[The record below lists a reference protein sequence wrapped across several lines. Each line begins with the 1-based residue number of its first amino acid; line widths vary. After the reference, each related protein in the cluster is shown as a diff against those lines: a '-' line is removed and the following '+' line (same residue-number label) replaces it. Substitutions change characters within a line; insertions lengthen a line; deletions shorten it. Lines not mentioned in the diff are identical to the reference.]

1 MMMRRR
7 RRRKRVER
15 EKEERAE
22 KGRGRR
28 KREEKKRKGRGKRER
43 ERVDT
48 MIYICRKAIENTNIL
63 LTYRVTTRLSVWL
76 FLRLCYN
83 IRSTPT
89 ANKQ

>member
-1 MMMRRR
+1 MRRR
-7 RRRKRVER
+7 RRRKRVNR
-15 EKEERAE
+15 EKEERVE

-28 KREEKKRKGRGKRER
+28 KREKKRKGRGKRER
-43 ERVDT
+43 EGVDT
-48 MIYICRKAIENTNIL
+48 MIYICRKTIENTNIL
-63 LTYRVTTRLSVWL
+63 LTYRATTRLSVWL